1 MQTGVKQNSKNE
13 SLIKTEVLMAKFSNF
28 AYTNIR
34 KLKNGSLVLKKES
47 CGVWEYFQPEDIR
60 EDLRCKVFCVVNNQT
75 KEIAIVF
82 RGSEPFPSFDVE
94 GIVRDWGISDF
105 NMVIGK
111 LPLQFLD
118 FYNYV
123 KTVKSSTDYKIYMTG
138 HSLGGSIV
146 QLLCALDENKD
157 ISAYTYNAYGIKHLL
172 EILEKQGFCINSCF
186 DNINNF
192 SVSVDLVSN
201 HNEHIGN
208 VYVIKYDKN
217 FIQTILCIL
226 SELPKIL
233 HDIPF
238 KIVKSIKYYIN
249 IVNLF
254 FVKINGHL
262 MNNFIHGFKY
272 EKYQNN

>member
-1 MQTGVKQNSKNE
+1 MQTGIKQDKQYEILN
-13 SLIKTEVLMAKFSNF
+13 KTEVLMAKLSNF

-47 CGVWEYFQPEDIR
+47 CGTWEYFQPNDISQ
-60 EDLRCKVFCVVNNQT
+60 DLKCKVFCVVNNET
-75 KEIAIVF
+75 KELVIVF
-82 RGSEPFPSFDVE
+82 RGSEPLPSFDLE
-94 GIVRDWGISDF
+94 GIVSDWGISDF
-105 NMVIGK
+105 NMVVGK
-111 LPLQFLD
+111 LPLKFLD

-123 KTVKSSTDYKIYMTG
+123 KTVKNNTDYKIYMTG

-157 ISAYTYNAYGIKHLL
+157 ISAYTYNAYGIRHLL
-172 EILEKQGFCINSCF
+172 EILEKEGFCISSDFN
-186 DNINNF
+186 NINNF

-201 HNEHIGN
+201 HNKHVGN
-208 VYVIKYDKN
+208 IYIIKYDKS

-233 HDIPF
+233 YDVPF
-238 KIVKSIKYYIN
+238 KIIKSIKYYIS

-272 EKYQNN
+272 EKYQDN